1 MEQIRQWF
9 VLLLFICW
17 KQREDDEE
25 NTEIEPRACKEPVQ
39 KQVYIKL
46 IMYVN
51 SKSVKINLCVVRPG
65 YVKFRSGHACQLHKH
80 SMFSTE

>member
-25 NTEIEPRACKEPVQ
+25 NTEIEPRACKEPV
-39 KQVYIKL
+39 
-46 IMYVN
+46 
-51 SKSVKINLCVVRPG
+51 
-65 YVKFRSGHACQLHKH
+65 
-80 SMFSTE
+80 